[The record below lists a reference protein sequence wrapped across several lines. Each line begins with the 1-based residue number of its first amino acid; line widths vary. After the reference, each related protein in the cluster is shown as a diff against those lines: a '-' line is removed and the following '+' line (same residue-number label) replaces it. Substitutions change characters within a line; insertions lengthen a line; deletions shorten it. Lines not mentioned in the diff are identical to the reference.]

1 MCRDM
6 EEKMLLKLTDGGII
20 DIITDNDYIEGCP
33 TCDYGSQYIND
44 IVIKTTKFKATF
56 KISQMY
62 DYVYSDLLKTI
73 LNNINEIKN
82 MRELSFIMWFID
94 STLKNKDKRY
104 KELRG
109 FYFEYRLY
117 DKDKKIIEE
126 IIF

>member
-1 MCRDM
+1 MG
-6 EEKMLLKLTDGGII
+6 ENFLLKLTDGGII

-33 TCDYGSQYIND
+33 TCNYGSEYIND
-44 IVIKTTKFKATF
+44 IVITTTKFKAMF

-73 LNNINEIKN
+73 LGNIDEIKN

-94 STLKNKDKRY
+94 NTLKNKDKRY
-104 KELRG
+104 KELRD
-109 FYFEYRLY
+109 FNFEYRLY
-117 DKDKKIIEE
+117 DKDKKMIEE

>member
-1 MCRDM
+1 M

-44 IVIKTTKFKATF
+44 IVIKTTKFKVMF
-56 KISQMY
+56 EISQMY

-73 LNNINEIKN
+73 LGNIDEIKN
-82 MRELSFIMWFID
+82 MSELSFIKWFID
-94 STLKNKDKRY
+94 NTLKNKDKRY

-109 FYFEYRLY
+109 FHFKYRLY

>member
-1 MCRDM
+1 M
-6 EEKMLLKLTDGGII
+6 EEKMILELTDGGIVNI
-20 DIITDNDYIEGCP
+20 ETDNDYIEGCP
-33 TCDYGSQYIND
+33 TCDYGSEYIND
-44 IVIKTTKFKATF
+44 IVITTTKFKAMF

-73 LNNINEIKN
+73 LGNIDEIKN

-94 STLKNKDKRY
+94 NTLKNKDKRH

-109 FYFEYRLY
+109 FNFEYRLY
-117 DKDKKIIEE
+117 DKDKKMIEE

>member
-1 MCRDM
+1 M
-6 EEKMLLKLTDGGII
+6 EEKMLLKLTDGGIV

-44 IVIKTTKFKATF
+44 IVIITTKFKATF

-62 DYVYSDLLKTI
+62 DYVYSDLLKII
-73 LNNINEIKN
+73 LSNIDEIKN
-82 MRELSFIMWFID
+82 MRELSFIKWFID
-94 STLKNKDKRY
+94 NTLKNKNKEDKS
-104 KELRG
+104 LRD
-109 FYFEYRLY
+109 FYFEYRFY